1 MENQQQL
8 PERNTYTPSSA
19 SQAGSS
25 VAVSLNKEE
34 TLSEHGL
41 KTSGNSLDVNLRQ
54 RTGEL
59 TAKVFVLNRD
69 GKPLM
74 PCTPAKARHL
84 LEHGKA
90 KVRTVKPFTIQL
102 NWDCEHNVQKI
113 TLGID
118 AGYSNIGYSA
128 VSNKE
133 ELISGEIR
141 LRRDV
146 SKKLRE
152 RRMYRKEKRNR
163 LWYRKSRYINRG
175 NARTEGRLMPSIK
188 HKLDTHTRL
197 VNKLKELLP
206 ITKTIIEVATFDPQ
220 KMQNPEISGV
230 EYQQG
235 ALHGYNVREY
245 LLEKFNRTC
254 VYCKK
259 QNLPLEIEHLTPK
272 SKGGTNRVKNLV
284 ISCHKCNQRKGNRTV
299 EEFGFSEVRTQ
310 AEKSFKSA
318 IFMNLVRHKI
328 AKELDCDITYGY
340 ITKHKRIEEGLDK
353 THYNDAF
360 IIANGDGQNRAC
372 PILNTQIKR
381 NSRRLQIN
389 RKGFAPAI
397 RRQKYKLQPN
407 DVVLY
412 KGKKCKIKGVHCKG
426 KRILLEKSKSITIK
440 KVELVYYGKGM
451 FA

>member
-34 TLSEHGL
+34 TLNEHGL
-41 KTSGNSLDVNLRQ
+41 KTSGNGLDVNLRQ
-54 RTGEL
+54 RTGGL

-141 LRRDV
+141 LRKDV

-152 RRMYRKEKRNR
+152 RRMYRKEK
-163 LWYRKSRYINRG
+163 S
-175 NARTEGRLMPSIK
+175 
-188 HKLDTHTRL
+188 
-197 VNKLKELLP
+197 VKLKE
-206 ITKTIIEVATFDPQ
+206 F
-220 KMQNPEISGV
+220 
-230 EYQQG
+230 
-235 ALHGYNVREY
+235 
-245 LLEKFNRTC
+245 
-254 VYCKK
+254 
-259 QNLPLEIEHLTPK
+259 
-272 SKGGTNRVKNLV
+272 
-284 ISCHKCNQRKGNRTV
+284 
-299 EEFGFSEVRTQ
+299 
-310 AEKSFKSA
+310 
-318 IFMNLVRHKI
+318 I
-328 AKELDCDITYGY
+328 AKEHEYYWRTGNRYHAITWNWCIMG
-340 ITKHKRIEEGLDK
+340 KECSKE
-353 THYNDAF
+353 
-360 IIANGDGQNRAC
+360 
-372 PILNTQIKR
+372 
-381 NSRRLQIN
+381 N
-389 RKGFAPAI
+389 RKS
-397 RRQKYKLQPN
+397 QKCPSLLKKRAFFQ
-407 DVVLY
+407 VVLWQ
-412 KGKKCKIKGVHCKG
+412 
-426 KRILLEKSKSITIK
+426 
-440 KVELVYYGKGM
+440 
-451 FA
+451 